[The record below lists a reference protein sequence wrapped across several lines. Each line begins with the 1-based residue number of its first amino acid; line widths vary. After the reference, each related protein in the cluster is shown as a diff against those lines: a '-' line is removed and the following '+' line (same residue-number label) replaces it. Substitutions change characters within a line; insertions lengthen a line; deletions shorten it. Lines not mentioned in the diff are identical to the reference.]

1 MNREPGFGTSEW
13 TALDLQLRELQVEN
27 DRLSSELNDCLR
39 EKREIAQENKRLNDE
54 LSHISSFWLW
64 KWGKPVRRLLEGAA
78 RAGALCRRGAGLL
91 GKTLKNIRKYG
102 VRKTCAQIELFLHT
116 KTKKSREQ
124 YARQLEHTGSRM
136 KELESWIGR
145 APYPYIMLFL
155 SAEEGDVPAPGGPE
169 TDPAGER
176 GAAEG
181 LFLYGSAP
189 GSSGTDVYRILSP
202 TSALVN
208 LQDGLTAERF
218 WEMLD
223 KWDGL
228 KLVLLSPWDEEA
240 YPDFAESLMERGYY
254 IVFVY
259 TDEAA
264 REERWGQLLA
274 DGRVTVVVSS
284 EELLER
290 VRTVRDGKV
299 LLTGG
304 RLENS
309 AGQIAEWIKTENKG
323 KMETERELPALNP
336 ALDGQSRD
344 RYVRQVLNAPRYF
357 DEGQFAPITRQPYVR
372 RDGDAKVI
380 AYYLTQ
386 YHPDAHNEQWWGR
399 GVTEWNNVCRAVPQF
414 PGHYQPR
421 LPGELGFY
429 DLRITENMKR
439 QIELAKMYGVYGFS
453 FYYYWF
459 DGERLLEKP
468 LEMFLEHQE
477 LDMPFSLCWANE
489 NWTKRYDGTNRDVLI
504 EQPKTRESYENVITD
519 MARFLRDSRY
529 ITVDGRKLLTVYR
542 PSFIPD
548 AEKVLAHWREYCRRS
563 GLGEL
568 YLIAVKEMDNDQDW
582 LAEGFDAV
590 SEFHPGTIYRQCLKI
605 DQDIPFL
612 REDFSGEV
620 FSYKDIVINKKY
632 FRYDQP
638 KLYRAVM
645 PMWDNTARRDN
656 AGTIFHG
663 STPLLY
669 KRWLKDVIRAG
680 KERDDIEDNLIFVN
694 AWNEWGEGA
703 YLEPDKRFGYA
714 YLEATKQAVEEC
726 R

>member
-1 MNREPGFGTSEW
+1 MNRETGFGKSERTSS
-13 TALDLQLRELQVEN
+13 DLQLRELQAEN

-39 EKREIAQENKRLNDE
+39 EKREIIQENKCLSDE
-54 LSHISSFWLW
+54 LSRICASRLW
-64 KWGKPVRRLLEGAA
+64 KWSKPVRRLLEGAA
-78 RAGALCRRGAGLL
+78 RAGALSRRGAGLL

-102 VRKTCAQIELFLHT
+102 IRKTFAQIELFLHT

-124 YARQLEHTGSRM
+124 YARQMEHAGSRM
-136 KELESWIGR
+136 KELETWIGR
-145 APYPYIMLFL
+145 SARAYIMLFL
-155 SAEEGDVPAPGGPE
+155 PAAEGDIPVPGGPE
-169 TDPAGER
+169 TDPAGES
-176 GAAEG
+176 GAEG
-181 LFLYGSAP
+181 LFLYGCAP
-189 GSSGTDVYRILSP
+189 GSSGTDVYRILSSS
-202 TSALVN
+202 SALVD
-208 LQDGLTAERF
+208 LQNSLTAERF

-223 KWDGL
+223 KWGAL
-228 KLVLLSPWDEEA
+228 KLIVLSPRNEEA
-240 YPDFAESLMERGYY
+240 DADFAESLMERGYH
-254 IVFVY
+254 IVFAY

-264 REERWGQLLA
+264 GEERCGKLLA
-274 DGRVTVVVSS
+274 DGRVTVAVSS
-284 EELLER
+284 EELLEK
-290 VRTVRDGKV
+290 VRAVRDGEV

-304 RLENS
+304 RLEDS
-309 AGQIAEWIKTENKG
+309 AGQIAERIKTESKG
-323 KMETERELPALNP
+323 KTAAERELPELNP

-344 RYVRQVLNAPRYF
+344 RYIRQVLNAPRYY
-357 DEGQFAPITRQPYVR
+357 DECRFAPLTRQPYVR

-399 GVTEWNNVCRAVPQF
+399 GITEWNNVCRAVPQF
-414 PGHYQPR
+414 EGHYQPR

-429 DLRITENMKR
+429 DLRLPDNMMR

-468 LEMFLEHQE
+468 LEMFLEHPE
-477 LDMPFSLCWANE
+477 LDIPFSLCWANE
-489 NWTKRYDGTNRDVLI
+489 NWTKRYDGTSRDVLI

-548 AEKVLAHWREYCRRS
+548 TKKVLAHWREYCRRS

-632 FRYDQP
+632 FRYDYP

-669 KRWLKDVIRAG
+669 KRWLKDVIKAG
-680 KERDDIEDNLIFVN
+680 KERNDIEDNLIFVN

>member
-1 MNREPGFGTSEW
+1 MNRETGFGTSEW
-13 TALDLQLRELQVEN
+13 TASDLQLRELQAEN

-39 EKREIAQENKRLNDE
+39 EKREIAQENRRLSDE
-54 LSHISSFWLW
+54 LSRISSSRLW
-64 KWGKPVRRLLEGAA
+64 KWSKPVRRLFEGAA
-78 RAGALCRRGAGLL
+78 RAGALCLRGAGLL

-102 VRKTCAQIELFLHT
+102 VRKTFSQIELFLHT

-124 YARQLEHTGSRM
+124 YARQLEHAGSRM

-145 APYPYIMLFL
+145 APHPYILLSL
-155 SAEEGDVPAPGGPE
+155 SAAEGDIPAPGGPE
-169 TDPAGER
+169 TDPAGES
-176 GAAEG
+176 GAEG
-181 LFLYGSAP
+181 LFLYGCAP

-202 TSALVN
+202 SSALVD
-208 LQDGLTAERF
+208 LRDSLTAERF

-223 KWDGL
+223 KWSGL
-228 KLVLLSPWDEEA
+228 KLILLSPRDEEA
-240 YPDFAESLMERGYY
+240 DPDFAESLMERGYH
-254 IVFVY
+254 IVFAY

-264 REERWGQLLA
+264 GEERWGQLLA
-274 DGRVTVVVSS
+274 DGRVTVAVSS
-284 EELLER
+284 EELLEK
-290 VRTVRDGKV
+290 VRAVRDGKI

-304 RLENS
+304 RLEDC
-309 AGQIAEWIKTENKG
+309 AGQIAEQIKTERKD
-323 KMETERELPALNP
+323 KTAAERELPALNP
-336 ALDGQSRD
+336 ALDSQSRD
-344 RYVRQVLNAPRYF
+344 RYIRQVLNAPRYY
-357 DEGQFAPITRQPYVR
+357 DEGQFAPITSQPYVR

-399 GVTEWNNVCRAVPQF
+399 GITEWNNVCRAVPQF

-429 DLRITENMKR
+429 DLRLADNMKR

-468 LEMFLEHQE
+468 LEMFLEHPE

-489 NWTKRYDGTNRDVLI
+489 NWTKRYDGTSRDVLI

-542 PSFIPD
+542 PSFVPD

-632 FRYDQP
+632 FRYDHP

-669 KRWLKDVIRAG
+669 KRWLKDVIKAG
-680 KERDDIEDNLIFVN
+680 KERNDIEDNLIFVN